1 MKPLGNVNHALSVVG
16 KWIFH
21 SNFLKS
27 LMLSIEY
34 LSLVFS
40 FSKEDRLFAF
50 FDTVFY
56 AIRYDNPKV
65 KDKVHI

>member
-1 MKPLGNVNHALSVVG
+1 
-16 KWIFH
+16 
-21 SNFLKS
+21 
-27 LMLSIEY
+27 MLSIEY
-34 LSLVFS
+34 LGLVFS